1 MNPIRDAFFQQK
13 IDHILFKNI
22 STMAKTSKA
31 DNYEHLSDLEHALK
45 RPDTYIGSVQFTEEV
60 VDIIDMETMK
70 IFPKKISISYGLQ
83 RIYEEVL
90 LNAFDHQVRADT
102 GCTEIR
108 VDINETSVSV
118 MNNGSGIPIVMK
130 QELNMYVPT
139 MIFGLLRSGSNY
151 KDNQKRLTGG
161 KNGLGAKLT
170 NIFSKK
176 FTVETIDADEKL
188 SFTQTWS
195 NNMSERSDPIIKKSS
210 KKPFTTITF
219 EPDFAYF
226 GIEKYSDDMIA
237 LMGKRL
243 VDIGYATKSSVKTYL
258 NGTLISIKKPM
269 DYINLYDIPEGY
281 KPIVD
286 ETNERWSV
294 GLCYSNDGFK
304 QVSFVNGIHTT
315 EGGSHVD
322 HVINLITKEIIDK
335 LKSKK
340 IEVKPSDLKNKMFL
354 FVKCAIEEPDFK
366 SQTKEHMKMPV
377 SKFGSSFVPSE
388 AFKKKLH
395 TCDILKSMLE
405 VSEKAKLKTLSKTN
419 GKKLNRIVGIDTLED
434 AAWAGTSKALQTK
447 LILTEGLSAKTFAM
461 RARSVIGY
469 DRFGIF
475 PLKGKMLNVRNVNL
489 TRVSA
494 NEEIKNLVRI
504 LGLNYDIDYKNVN
517 DMASLRY
524 GGIIALADAD
534 HDGNHIC
541 GLIINYIH
549 TFWPTLI
556 EKGFVNMIATPIVKV
571 FKSKET
577 LSFYTM
583 NDYENWAETARGN
596 FKVKYYKGLGSSME
610 SDAKEALKDI
620 DSKIIEFIRDD
631 ECDNN
636 VKLAFES
643 SQSDQ
648 RKDWLMHKYDP
659 KSSMDRTQKKMPV
672 STFINN
678 ELIHF
683 SIYDCE
689 RSIPVI
695 MDGFKPSQRK
705 IMYVALEYACK
716 SEMKVGQLGPKV
728 SEKTDYHHG
737 ETSLMGAI
745 IGMAQDFVGS
755 NNINLLLPN
764 GAFGSRLSG
773 GADAASPRY
782 IFTQV
787 NPIANAIFDKRDNS
801 LLEHSVSDGITIEP
815 KCFYPIIPMILVNG
829 ALGIATGYSTKVL
842 SYNPVEIINYL
853 TTKLQGKTPKKT
865 LMPWYRGFKG
875 EITKVKSGTYNAY
888 GVWKF
893 IDGARSLHITE
904 LPVGVWTDDYKSF
917 IDKIILENGPIAAA
931 DYRNDST
938 NVDITL
944 QFTPGAYEEYKN
956 MDPELMTK
964 KLKLKSTMTT
974 TNMVLFNSK
983 GMITKYA
990 SIYGILTEFYEV
1002 RLQMYDRRR
1011 DAMIQQLQYEM
1022 LILSNKAKFIRSVKK
1037 GDIDPKHMTEQ
1048 SLLTAM
1054 ETGFD
1059 KDPRSTVKSGLGVYN
1074 YLIDMGYRS
1083 FTEENAKKMDA
1094 LVEAKRKEI
1103 DEISNTTAAEMWNAD
1118 LIALKSM
1125 IQ

>member
-1 MNPIRDAFFQQK
+1 M
-13 IDHILFKNI
+13 
-22 STMAKTSKA
+22 
-31 DNYEHLSDLEHALK
+31 
-45 RPDTYIGSVQFTEEV
+45 PD
-60 VDIIDMETMK
+60 
-70 IFPKKISISYGLQ
+70 
-83 RIYEEVL
+83 
-90 LNAFDHQVRADT
+90 
-102 GCTEIR
+102 
-108 VDINETSVSV
+108 
-118 MNNGSGIPIVMK
+118 
-130 QELNMYVPT
+130 
-139 MIFGLLRSGSNY
+139 
-151 KDNQKRLTGG
+151 
-161 KNGLGAKLT
+161 
-170 NIFSKK
+170 
-176 FTVETIDADEKL
+176 
-188 SFTQTWS
+188 
-195 NNMSERSDPIIKKSS
+195 
-210 KKPFTTITF
+210 
-219 EPDFAYF
+219 
-226 GIEKYSDDMIA
+226 
-237 LMGKRL
+237 
-243 VDIGYATKSSVKTYL
+243 
-258 NGTLISIKKPM
+258 
-269 DYINLYDIPEGY
+269 GY
-281 KPIVD
+281 KPIID

-294 GLCYSNDGFK
+294 GICYSPDGFK
-304 QVSFVNGIHTT
+304 QISFVNGIHTT

-322 HVINLITKEIIDK
+322 HVVNLISKEIIDK

-340 IEVKPSDLKNKMFL
+340 IEVKPSDIKNRMIL
-354 FVKCAIEEPDFK
+354 FIKCAIEEPDFR
-366 SQTKEHMKMPV
+366 SQSKEHLKMPV
-377 SKFGSSFVPSE
+377 SKFGSTFVPSE
-388 AFKKKLH
+388 IFKKKLH

-405 VSEKAKLKTLSKTN
+405 VSEKAKMKNLSKTN

-434 AAWAGTSKALQTK
+434 AAWAGSNKALKTK

-475 PLKGKMLNVRNVNL
+475 PLKGKMLNVRNVNI

-494 NEEIKNLVRI
+494 NEEIKNLVKI
-504 LGLNYDIDYKNVN
+504 LGLNYDMEYKNTN
-517 DMASLRY
+517 DLSTLRY

-549 TFWPTLI
+549 TFWPSLI

-571 FKSKET
+571 FKTKET

-583 NDYENWAETARGN
+583 NDYEKWAENAKGA

-610 SDAKEALKDI
+610 SDAKEALKNI
-620 DSKIIEFIRDD
+620 DDKIIEFIRD
-631 ECDNN
+631 EHCDDN

-648 RKDWLMHKYDP
+648 RKDWLMNKYDP
-659 KSSMDRTQKKMPV
+659 KSSMDRTEKKMPV
-672 STFINN
+672 STFINK

-689 RSIPVI
+689 RSIPAL

-705 IMYVALEYACK
+705 IMYVALEYAVK
-716 SEMKVGQLGPKV
+716 HEMKVGQLGPKV

-745 IGMAQDFVGS
+745 IGMAQDFIGS

-787 NPIANAIFDKRDNS
+787 NPVANIIFDKRDNS
-801 LLEHSVSDGITIEP
+801 LLEHAISDGIKIEP
-815 KCFYPIIPMILVNG
+815 KWFYPIIPMILING
-829 ALGIATGYSTKVL
+829 TLGIATGYSTKIL
-842 SYNPVEIINYL
+842 SYNPIKIIDYL
-853 TTKLQGKTPKKT
+853 ITKLSGNTPKKT
-865 LMPWYRGFKG
+865 LMPWYKGFKG

-893 IDGARSLHITE
+893 MDGSRSIHITE

-938 NVDITL
+938 NIDITL
-944 QFTPGAYEEYKN
+944 QFTPGAYEEYKI
-956 MDPELMTK
+956 MDPEVMTK
-964 KLKLKSTMTT
+964 KLKLRSTMST
-974 TNMVLFNSK
+974 TNMVLFNSN

-990 SIYGILTEFYEV
+990 SVYGIITEFFEV
-1002 RLQMYDRRR
+1002 RLDMYNKRR
-1011 DAMIQQLQYEM
+1011 DAMIDQLKYEM

-1037 GDIDPKHMTEQ
+1037 GDIDQKNMTEK

-1054 ETGFD
+1054 ETGYD
-1059 KDPRSTVKSGLGVYN
+1059 KDPRSIIKSGLGMYN

-1083 FTEENAKKMDA
+1083 FTEENAKKMDK
-1094 LVEAKRKEI
+1094 LVEDKMKEI
-1103 DEISNTTAAEMWNAD
+1103 EEITNTTAEQMWKSD
-1118 LIALKSM
+1118 LDLLKAK
-1125 IQ
+1125 IV